1 MADVRGP
8 LAGATRPRWD
18 PREEACVR
26 VLTLDGRLVARNL
39 VEILHDA
46 DELRTVE
53 GQTPGE
59 KVAVIEFLLAIC
71 YAAGVYPAS
80 AAEWPAWVD
89 EEHAL
94 RPAAR
99 WLTQRPDDEVWDL
112 FHPTHP
118 LGQNALLAPFLDEHG
133 AGPAQLV
140 IERVGD
146 YNQFFDHHHLDH
158 SSPLPVA
165 EAFRAMLT
173 QHVYG
178 PAGRARISGKAT
190 LGATITNLA
199 ATRLGTRIR
208 VVALGTTLG
217 ETLRLNL
224 APVTGPPG
232 ELNLSWTTGKERRG
246 FTRKPDARPVS
257 GPADLH
263 SCLGRSVLLR
273 PTRHGDAVDRVLLG
287 AGELLDLRSEHMQDA
302 VYAKKADGSAKPLWA
317 SATRAVWREAHALYA
332 AVDKARSSE
341 ARNDGS
347 TLYHRLALFPPQ
359 DVAPEPGQQPARR
372 IELWTVGLVAKQ
384 TTAITWVDGTFP
396 FAPGLEA
403 RLYHASFRG
412 SELAEFVASAL
423 YKAAYAAWT
432 VAYPNPKP
440 GDKAGQIARFDAR
453 GRHWAAAREPFDLL
467 MDDTAVGEPVQESLL
482 DFAAGVSADAR
493 RFLTESLDSLPRNSQ
508 GVKARA
514 AALRRFDDELASPK
528 APTEFQE
535 LRRERA

>member
-1 MADVRGP
+1 ME
-8 LAGATRPRWD
+8 LS
-18 PREEACVR
+18 
-26 VLTLDGRLVARNL
+26 LVD
-39 VEILHDA
+39 ILHDA
-46 DELRTVE
+46 DGLRTVE
-53 GQTPGE
+53 GPTPGE

-94 RPAAR
+94 QPAAT
-99 WLTQRPDDEVWDL
+99 WLAQRPEGEVWDL
-112 FHPTHP
+112 FDPARP

-146 YNQFFDHHHLDH
+146 YNQFFDHHHLEH
-158 SSPLPVA
+158 SRPLPA
-165 EAFRAMLT
+165 AQAFRAMLT

-190 LGATITNLA
+190 LGATLTNLA

-208 VVALGTTLG
+208 VVALGATLG

-224 APVTGPPG
+224 APVSGPPG
-232 ELNLSWTTGKERRG
+232 EMNLSWTTGKERRG
-246 FTRKPDARPVS
+246 FTSKPAGRTVS

-263 SCLGRSVLLR
+263 SYLGRSVLLR
-273 PTRHGDAVDRVLLG
+273 PTPDGDAVDRVLVG
-287 AGELLDLRSEHMQDA
+287 AGELLALGEEHLQDA
-302 VYAKKADGSAKPLWA
+302 VYATKVDGTVKPLWA

-332 AVDKARSSE
+332 AVDKARSSGPV
-341 ARNDGS
+341 NDGA
-347 TLYHRLALFPPQ
+347 TLYRRLALFPAE
-359 DVAPEPGQQPARR
+359 DVAPERGQQPARR

-384 TTAITWVDGTFP
+384 TTAIAWVDGTFP

-412 SELAEFVASAL
+412 SEIAEFVAAAL

-440 GDKAGQIARFDAR
+440 TDKPGQIDRFDAR
-453 GRHWAAAREPFDLL
+453 GQHWAATREPFDLL
-467 MDDTAVGEPVQESLL
+467 MDDTTIGEPVQECLL
-482 DFAAGVSADAR
+482 DFAATVSAAAR
-493 RFLTESLDSLPRNSQ
+493 RFLTECLDSLPRNSQ
-508 GVKARA
+508 GAKTRA
-514 AALRRFDDELASPK
+514 AALRRFDDELALSK
-528 APTEFQE
+528 APAE
-535 LRRERA
+535 LRGERA

>member
-1 MADVRGP
+1 M
-8 LAGATRPRWD
+8 RPRWD
-18 PREEACVR
+18 PREKACIP
-26 VLTLDGRLVARNL
+26 VLTLDDRLVELSL
-39 VEILHDA
+39 VDVLHEADA
-46 DELRTVE
+46 LRSVE
-53 GQTPGE
+53 GATPGE
-59 KVAVIEFLLAIC
+59 KIAVIEFLLAIC
-71 YAAGVYPAS
+71 YASGTYPAS
-80 AAEWPAWVD
+80 AADWPAWVD
-89 EEHAL
+89 QEHAL

-99 WLTQRPDDEVWDL
+99 WLGERPQDEVWDL
-112 FHPTHP
+112 FHPTQP

-140 IERVGD
+140 IEQVGD

-158 SSPLPVA
+158 PRPLPA
-165 EAFRAMLT
+165 ALAFRAMLA
-173 QHVYG
+173 QHIYG

-208 VVALGTTLG
+208 VIALGVTLG

-224 APVTGPPG
+224 APVSGPSG

-246 FTRKPDARPVS
+246 FTRKPDGRPVS

-263 SCLGRSVLLR
+263 SYLGRSVLLR
-273 PTRHGDAVDRVLLG
+273 PTPEGDVDRVLLG
-287 AGELLDLRSEHMQDA
+287 AGELLALRDEHLQDA
-302 VYAKKADGSAKPLWA
+302 VYARRADGSAKPLWA

-332 AVDKARSSE
+332 AVDKARSSKSV
-341 ARNDGS
+341 NDGA
-347 TLYHRLALFPPQ
+347 TLYRRLALFPAE

-412 SELAEFVASAL
+412 SEVAEFVAAAL
-423 YKAAYAAWT
+423 YKAAYKAWT

-440 GDKAGQIARFDAR
+440 ADKNGQVARFDAR
-453 GRHWAAAREPFDLL
+453 SRHWAATREPFDLL
-467 MDDTAVGEPVQESLL
+467 MDDTTLGEPVQECLL
-482 DFAAGVSADAR
+482 DFAADVSTAAR

-508 GVKARA
+508 GAKARS
-514 AALRRFDDELASPK
+514 AALRRFDDELALPK
-528 APTEFQE
+528 APAE
-535 LRRERA
+535 LRELREERA